1 MTTLHQGVFGVW
13 LLNLLSHRRL
23 KGLVAPNC
31 VLPNSWIS
39 DLKTCYILMSS
50 LAGYVFLNNLILILF
65 LSNLLLAKNGTG
77 SVDSLK
83 RTS

>member
-1 MTTLHQGVFGVW
+1 MTILHQGVFGVW
-13 LLNLLSHRRL
+13 LLINLLSHRRRL

-50 LAGYVFLNNLILILF
+50 LAGYVFF
-65 LSNLLLAKNGTG
+65 K
-77 SVDSLK
+77 
-83 RTS
+83 